1 MREKAEY
8 VIEGIENMHALH
20 DGTNLTNLEQDR
32 NISVFCANP
41 DTVLTWEGPTDEK
54 EKFRQKVISG
64 LNSKYRCDK
73 FALLWGEAQSCLP
86 QGNL

>member
-1 MREKAEY
+1 MVEFQSKEATDVELQEKAEY

-54 EKFRQKVISG
+54 EKLRQKVISG
-64 LNSKYRCDK
+64 LNSKYR
-73 FALLWGEAQSCLP
+73 
-86 QGNL
+86 